1 MINKSVKNLSS
12 LNLSFNSTLNWFLDD
27 RSLNLELDGD
37 HRPLEI
43 ASYLSNTYKVL
54 DEFIEISNINVQYKP
69 KIFKN
74 LNYAEDVDI
83 AYRKI
88 VVEIYNYVNEYL
100 SEYILHF
107 ILHGSLATLDY
118 SKGWSDVDTFV
129 IIKNDTLYSKE
140 KLFHLRKHCLRL
152 KNIFYKLCPLQ
163 HHGLIVFS
171 ENSLKNYS
179 QNFIPHE
186 VLKSSI
192 ELIDN
197 KKFIDINLQKTTETD
212 KENLSTKR
220 LIGLK
225 SLMEKS
231 LKSGT
236 LCHHPYKRECL
247 KNNFENANN
256 AMRQFFWLS
265 GNIMTIP
272 AYLLTS
278 LDKPCEKK
286 YSFEK
291 VENLLSIESLEFIDK
306 ISELRIRWQDIE
318 GTNFKGNK
326 IPIWSQKI
334 VGLNYF
340 ENFYLLLEDT
350 LNIIKNKDN
359 L

>member
-1 MINKSVKNLSS
+1 MIYKTENNFRTLH
-12 LNLSFNSTLNWFLDD
+12 LSFNSTLNWFLDD

-43 ASYLSNTYKVL
+43 ANYLSNTYKVL
-54 DEFIEISNINVQYKP
+54 DDFFTGSNINVQYKP

-74 LNYAEDVDI
+74 LNYAKDVDI
-83 AYRKI
+83 SYRKI
-88 VVEIYNYVNEYL
+88 VVEIYNYVNKYL
-100 SEYILHF
+100 SKYILHF
-107 ILHGSLATLDY
+107 IIHGSLATFDY
-118 SKGWSDVDTFV
+118 SMGWSDVDTFV

-140 KLFHLRKHCLRL
+140 KLFQFRKHCLKL
-152 KNIFYKLCPLQ
+152 KKIFYKLCPLQ

-179 QNFIPHE
+179 RNFIPHE
-186 VLKSSI
+186 VLQSSI

-197 KKFIDINLQKTTETD
+197 KKFIDINLLKTIEAN

-225 SLMEKS
+225 SIMKES
-231 LKSGT
+231 LKSGI

-247 KNNFENANN
+247 KNNFKNANN
-256 AMRQFFWLS
+256 AMRQFFWLC

-272 AYLLTS
+272 AYLLTG

-286 YSFEK
+286 YSFER
-291 VENLLSIESLEFIDK
+291 VNNLLSKESLEFIDK
-306 ISELRIRWQDIE
+306 ISELRIRWQDLE
-318 GTNFKGNK
+318 GTDFKGNQ
-326 IPIWSQKI
+326 IPKWSQEI

-350 LNIIKNKDN
+350 LNIIKKKKR
-359 L
+359 